1 MTLDDLNM
9 RSMEMIVAAGEARTA
24 LNRALDCIDDVE
36 KYDELMEE
44 EEETVAVAENT
55 FKADF
60 TQNVTVAPAPAKK
73 ERNVSLSSLP
83 QLQVVLAKPEKF
95 EEVRGIAD
103 NLNEKRTVVLN
114 LESVSKEVASSFVR
128 LIHGR

>member
-44 EEETVAVAENT
+44 AR
-55 FKADF
+55 KAI
-60 TQNVTVAPAPAKK
+60 TRSHTAQLKIPRVTTKDPVCC
-73 ERNVSLSSLP
+73 N
-83 QLQVVLAKPEKF
+83 
-95 EEVRGIAD
+95 
-103 NLNEKRTVVLN
+103 
-114 LESVSKEVASSFVR
+114 
-128 LIHGR
+128 